1 MKRLFTLLLL
11 TFTLSGF
18 SSETVY
24 IHEGE
29 QVIIEHAG
37 CNQGEY
43 PSIIYNNNTATASC
57 QKAVCLI
64 EIYADDGN
72 TNRYGGYIY
81 LPTSEK
87 NYGLVHD
94 KLSRGKKVK
103 RITSYA
109 LFPSSTQ
116 LFSSKEAKQN
126 LLKRFV
132 DSHRECRKG
141 ITMLNRFG
149 ITTLLEYTK

>member
-1 MKRLFTLLLL
+1 MKRLLTLLTL

-24 IHEGE
+24 IQEGE
-29 QVIIEHAG
+29 QVVIEHTG
-37 CNQGEY
+37 CKQGEY
-43 PSIIYNNNTATASC
+43 PSITYNNNTATASC
-57 QKAVCLI
+57 QRALCLI
-64 EIYADDGN
+64 EIYADGN
-72 TNRYGGYIY
+72 TNRYGGYVY
-81 LPTSEK
+81 VPTSGK

-94 KLSRGKKVK
+94 KLSRGRKIK
-103 RITSYA
+103 RIASYNV
-109 LFPSSTQ
+109 FSSSTQ
-116 LFSSKEAKQN
+116 LFNSKEAKQN

-149 ITTLLEYTK
+149 YPTLLEYTK